1 MAIFSMRTR
10 RKLGGYAL
18 TALVVTSVYIIQTTI
33 MNHFPVQGVYCNL
46 PLTLVIIWGSVF
58 GSPLPDITP
67 DELRVSTLGQI
78 FVRQMMSGSFAGALA
93 GGLVAALYG
102 PIINIFALEYP
113 LAGWFAG
120 YFCLR
125 NLNKQNLLCM
135 PLVFVITLLAESVM
149 AWQLYLTGRAG
160 TIDHLMQIAI
170 PEAILNTVIAPFIY
184 FPMRRWYDFSQT
196 KTVVREA

>member
-1 MAIFSMRTR
+1 MALFSMRTR

-58 GSPLPDITP
+58 GSPLPPISP
-67 DELRVSTLGQI
+67 DELRVSSVGQI

-102 PIINIFALEYP
+102 PIINVFAIEFP

-160 TIDHLMQIAI
+160 TIDHLMQIAM

>member
-18 TALVVTSVYIIQTTI
+18 TALVVTSVYMIQTSL

-58 GSPLPDITP
+58 GSPLPPISP
-67 DELRVSTLGQI
+67 DELRVSTLGQV

-102 PIINIFALEYP
+102 PIINIFAIEYP

-125 NLNKQNLLCM
+125 SLNKQNLLCM
-135 PLVFVITLLAESVM
+135 PLVFVITLLAESV
-149 AWQLYLTGRAG
+149 
-160 TIDHLMQIAI
+160 
-170 PEAILNTVIAPFIY
+170 
-184 FPMRRWYDFSQT
+184 
-196 KTVVREA
+196 